1 MALSLYEVTVPA
13 FAQIM
18 EAMAG
23 VLKKGEAHAIEKG
36 MRPDDWVG
44 ARLFADMAPLSFQ
57 VKQAAHHSVGAIEA
71 TKNGV
76 FSPDLTPPPETFAD
90 LQATLAHVLAGGRN
104 LQQVAENAKAGEM
117 NLEPAD
123 LARIRGDVIALGL
136 EHMRAVERVGDEAA
150 ADIADQRRRHRRD
163 VEKLHERD
171 QQAVMRRDG
180 RQPDDEKG
188 GELQVQAQR

>member
-57 VKQAAHHSVGAIEA
+57 VKQGAHHSVGAIEA
-71 TKNGV
+71 TKKGV
-76 FSPDLTPPPETFAD
+76 FSPDLTPPPETFAE
-90 LQATLAHVLAGGRN
+90 LQATVADALATLAAYR
-104 LQQVAENAKAGEM
+104 
-117 NLEPAD
+117 PAD
-123 LARIRGDVIALGL
+123 INALEGGDMRFQLG
-136 EHMRAVERVGDEAA
+136 ERVMPFTAEDFLLSFSLPNFYFHATTA
-150 ADIADQRRRHRRD
+150 YDILRHNGVPLGKRD
-163 VEKLHERD
+163 YMGKPRLKV
-171 QQAVMRRDG
+171 
-180 RQPDDEKG
+180 
-188 GELQVQAQR
+188 

>member
-57 VKQAAHHSVGAIEA
+57 VKQGAHHSVGAIEA
-71 TKNGV
+71 TKKGV
-76 FSPDLTPPPETFAD
+76 FSPDLTPPPETYNELKSAVASALSTLRTYRPAD
-90 LQATLAHVLAGGRN
+90 INALEGRDMRFEFRDRI
-104 LQQVAENAKAGEM
+104 LPFTAENFLLSFTLPNFYFHATTAYDILRHNG
-117 NLEPAD
+117 
-123 LARIRGDVIALGL
+123 VALGK
-136 EHMRAVERVGDEAA
+136 
-150 ADIADQRRRHRRD
+150 RD
-163 VEKLHERD
+163 YMGVPRLK
-171 QQAVMRRDG
+171 QQ
-180 RQPDDEKG
+180 
-188 GELQVQAQR
+188 